1 MMTVPVQQ
9 EFQRCAPWLQAALDH
24 AGRLTLGDVA
34 ARLEANTA
42 ALWPGERSVMVTEI
56 DDYGPDLREIHVW
69 LGGGDLGELLT
80 FQRERA
86 EDQARGWGCHRA
98 TITGRP
104 GWVRALKGHGYRVQS
119 VTLVKDL
126 V

>member
-1 MMTVPVQQ
+1 MMHPVIQR
-9 EFQRCAPWLQAALDH
+9 EFERCAPWLQGALDH
-24 AGRLTLGDVA
+24 AGRLTLDDVA

-42 ALWPGERSVMVTEI
+42 ALWPADRSVIVTEL

-69 LGGGDLGELLT
+69 LGGGDLGELLN

-86 EDQARGWGCHRA
+86 EAQARGWGCHRA

-104 GWVRALKGHGYRVQS
+104 GWVRALKRHGYRVQS
-119 VTLVKDL
+119 VTLAKDL